1 MRSETRAAL
10 LDAFDGFDS
19 AVEVGVGH
27 QTTVAE
33 GLAARGVDV
42 TVTDIVPRKTPAS
55 VTFVQDD
62 LTKPSRDVYRGADLV
77 YALNC
82 PPELQAPLVAIARR
96 VGAACRF
103 TTLGGDPAVVPAAP
117 RQLPGETL
125 YTADIARD

>member
-1 MRSETRAAL
+1 MRSETKAAL
-10 LDAFDGFDS
+10 LDALDGFDT
-19 AVEVGVGH
+19 AVEVGVGR
-27 QTTVAE
+27 QTTIAE
-33 GLAARGVDV
+33 GLSEREVDV
-42 TVTDIVPRKTPAS
+42 TVTDIVRRETPDS

-62 LTKPSRDVYRGADLV
+62 VTNPTPAVYAGADVV

-96 VGAACRF
+96 VEAACRF
-103 TTLGGDPAVVPAAP
+103 TTLGGDPAVVTAQP